1 MTPSRGAN
9 YNDDSLSIFLKQ
21 VSYTGVH
28 MDRRS
33 YFDATTEV
41 KPTRSYRRCIM
52 ESAADTK
59 EGPRCII
66 VYV

>member
-9 YNDDSLSIFLKQ
+9 YNDDSLYIFLKQ
-21 VSYTGVH
+21 VSYTSIH
-28 MDRRS
+28 MDMRS
-33 YFDATTEV
+33 YFDAYT
-41 KPTRSYRRCIM
+41 KLMPTRSCRSCIM
-52 ESAADTK
+52 ESEAGTK